1 MGTGTG
7 KHENITPFTQPF
19 KCIAVCINMYKCIK
33 CGVGGASWQGGTMSS
48 WRFDNIPKGVET
60 TQCSGARTRGR
71 VHHNRE
77 GKCTVLLLLN

>member
-33 CGVGGASWQGGTMSS
+33 CGVGGRA
-48 WRFDNIPKGVET
+48 
-60 TQCSGARTRGR
+60 
-71 VHHNRE
+71 
-77 GKCTVLLLLN
+77 GKAEQ